1 MSNVNDPV
9 WSVNIMVALCVLG
22 ALYVIYYILKMA
34 SDELKD
40 S

>member
-9 WSVNIMVALCVLG
+9 LSVNIMVALCVLG